1 MFDRVEFCVL
11 GSFLLPARAV
21 PLPPHKQR
29 GNALRAT
36 LDGLELARYRNHF
49 VVSGSLAKYVRG
61 ENAGEMTLAQTR
73 EALDR
78 LETELGFSIREARVW
93 SLELGRTLIM
103 RHPPAQYISMLGE
116 LPGYNLT
123 IYPNGNRLYFRGL
136 HSVLLYDKTLEMA
149 KKKKA
154 MPELYRGRNLLRLEY
169 KLKARLARQLRIV
182 LTVGHLTDE
191 AIYVTLLKRWK
202 RFALAIPMGRA
213 ARPILDGDF
222 KNTKESLAGVALC
235 SIPGLTE
242 SVLAGITARTDL
254 SNDERSRRKRELL
267 ALTTKPNW
275 TEPTALA
282 QELTDRIRD
291 AVRSFR

>member
-1 MFDRVEFCVL
+1 
-11 GSFLLPARAV
+11 
-21 PLPPHKQR
+21 
-29 GNALRAT
+29 
-36 LDGLELARYRNHF
+36 
-49 VVSGSLAKYVRG
+49 
-61 ENAGEMTLAQTR
+61 
-73 EALDR
+73 
-78 LETELGFSIREARVW
+78 
-93 SLELGRTLIM
+93 M
-103 RHPPAQYISMLGE
+103 RHPPARYISMLGE
-116 LPGYNLT
+116 LPGYSLT

-154 MPELYRGRNLLRLEY
+154 MPGLYQGRNLLRLEY
-169 KLKARLARQLRIV
+169 KLKARLARQLGLV
-182 LTVGHLTDE
+182 LTVGHLTEE

-213 ARPILDGDF
+213 ARPILDGTF
-222 KNTKESLAGVALC
+222 LETVKSLAGVALC

-242 SVLAGITARTDL
+242 SAMAGVSARTDL
-254 SNDERSRRKRELL
+254 SNDERTRRKRKLV